1 MFIQVLIVGLSLGAI
16 YALIALGYSMVYGIL
31 KLMNFAHGDV
41 YTFGSFICYTLMV
54 KNNLNPFLSII
65 IAMVVGGLLSSI
77 VEILAYR
84 PLRAP
89 EYRNISMISAL
100 GVAYIIQ
107 NTSENF
113 WGSQV
118 RLFPSIIS
126 TPFVYIF
133 GIQIPTTQFVTLG
146 IAIIL
151 ISSLNLFLKY
161 HKVGKA
167 ILCVSQDIPVSSL
180 MGIPI
185 NKTISIV
192 YLLGGILGV
201 IGGVLYESSYNT
213 ISINM
218 GFSGTIVAFNA
229 SVIGGIGSMN
239 GALLGGL
246 ILGMLHSLV
255 GVYIST
261 AYRDVIT
268 FAILIIVLLVR
279 PKGILGRYV
288 EEKV

>member
-1 MFIQVLIVGLSLGAI
+1 MFIEALIIGLSLGAI
-16 YALIALGYSMVYGIL
+16 YALIAIGYSMVYGIL

-41 YTFGSFICYTLMV
+41 YTFGSFICWMLLTKYD
-54 KNNLNPFLSII
+54 LNPILSII
-65 IAMVVGGLLSSI
+65 IAMIVGGVLASI

-84 PLRAP
+84 PLRSP

-100 GVAYIIQ
+100 GVAYIVQ

-118 RLFPSIIS
+118 HLFPSIIS
-126 TPFVYIF
+126 IPFVSIF
-133 GIQIPTTQFVTLG
+133 GIKIPTTQFVTLG
-146 IAIIL
+146 VTIIV
-151 ISSLNLFLKY
+151 ISIFNLFLKY

-167 ILCVSQDIPVSSL
+167 ILCVSQDIPTSSL

-201 IGGVLYESSYNT
+201 IGGILYASSYNAL
-213 ISINM
+213 SLSM

-229 SVIGGIGSMN
+229 SVFGGIGSMN

-246 ILGMLHSLV
+246 ILGMIHSLV
-255 GVYIST
+255 GIYIST
-261 AYRDVIT
+261 TYVDAIT
-268 FAILIIVLLVR
+268 FSVLILVLLVK
-279 PKGILGRYV
+279 PKGILGYYV

>member
-1 MFIQVLIVGLSLGAI
+1 MFIEILIVGLSLGAI
-16 YALIALGYSMVYGIL
+16 YALIAIGYSMVYGIL
-31 KLMNFAHGDV
+31 KLMNFAHGDT
-41 YTFGSFICYTLMV
+41 YAFGSFICWMLLTKYD
-54 KNNLNPFLSII
+54 LNPILSII
-65 IAMVVGGLLSSI
+65 IAMIVGGVIASI

-113 WGSQV
+113 WSRQV
-118 RLFPSIIS
+118 HSFPSIIS
-126 TPFVYIF
+126 APFVSIF
-133 GIQIPTTQFVTLG
+133 GIQIPTTQYLTLG
-146 IAIIL
+146 IVIVVVVG
-151 ISSLNLFLKY
+151 LNLFLKH

-167 ILCVSQDIPVSSL
+167 ILCASQDIPASSL

-185 NKTISIV
+185 NRTISIV
-192 YLLGGILGV
+192 YLLGGMIGV
-201 IGGVLYESSYNT
+201 IGGVLYASSYNVLS
-213 ISINM
+213 ISM
-218 GFSGTIVAFNA
+218 GFSGTIVAFEA
-229 SVIGGIGSMN
+229 SVFGGIGSIN
-239 GALLGGL
+239 GALVGAL
-246 ILGMLHSLV
+246 ILGLLHSLV
-255 GVYIST
+255 GFYIST

-268 FAILIIVLLVR
+268 FAVLIIVLLVR

>member
-1 MFIQVLIVGLSLGAI
+1 MFTEVFIVGLSLGAI
-16 YALIALGYSMVYGIL
+16 YALIAIGYSMVYGIL

-41 YTFGSFICYTLMV
+41 YAFGSFICYMLLV
-54 KNNLNPFLSII
+54 EYNLNPILSII
-65 IAMVVGGLLSSI
+65 IAMLVGGLLASI

-84 PLRAP
+84 PLRGL

-113 WGSQV
+113 WSRQV
-118 RLFPSIIS
+118 HFFPSIIS
-126 TPFVYIF
+126 TPFISIF
-133 GIQIPTTQFVTLG
+133 GIQVPTTQYLTLG
-146 IAIIL
+146 IVIL
-151 ISSLNLFLKY
+151 VVVGLNLFLKY

-167 ILCVSQDIPVSSL
+167 ILCASQDIPASSL

-185 NKTISIV
+185 NRTISIV
-192 YLLGGILGV
+192 YLLGGMLGV
-201 IGGVLYESSYNT
+201 IGGVLYASSYNVLS
-213 ISINM
+213 ISM
-218 GFSGTIVAFNA
+218 GFSGTIVAFEA
-229 SVIGGIGSMN
+229 SVFGGIGSIN
-239 GALLGGL
+239 GALLGAL
-246 ILGMLHSLV
+246 ILGLLHSLV
-255 GVYIST
+255 GFYIST